1 MFGWLYLTGPCGV
14 KRVHHTWSPQ
24 IVGGAYAKPGEWP
37 WQIQLGYF
45 DNTESIP
52 HLCGGSILDH
62 HWIVTAAHCVK
73 SEFGK
78 KVPANFNVTAGK
90 SCFVG
95 AVFIHSVELSH
106 WPASKL
112 QSLVIL

>member
-1 MFGWLYLTGPCGV
+1 M
-14 KRVHHTWSPQ
+14 
-24 IVGGAYAKPGEWP
+24 GGAYAKPGEWP

-62 HWIVTAAHCVK
+62 YWIVTAAHCVK